1 MKIFFNCLFISL
13 FCLTGLLYA
22 QVDQSPE
29 VGIVEHLGKT
39 IPLDLKFVNDKF
51 ETVTLR
57 QLINKPTIL
66 SFVYFD
72 CPGLCSPLLEGLG
85 DVIQKTD
92 LKLGKDYQVITI
104 SFNYRDTPEK
114 AKEKKKRFTERY
126 AKGNSDG
133 WIFLT
138 TDSATIFNIT
148 HSTGF
153 ITKAVGL
160 DFVHPSAIIAVS
172 PTGMITRYLNGITF
186 QPIDFKMALIEAN
199 KEQPRPTIQKVLLL
213 CYSYDPQGQ
222 RYTLDV
228 LKIAGI
234 LMLFFI
240 LVFVIVYLIKP
251 KKKINDRNKGIKI
264 N

>member
-1 MKIFFNCLFISL
+1 MKKNLILAFIAL
-13 FCLTGLLYA
+13 IGLTGSIQA
-22 QVDQSPE
+22 QVDKSPD
-29 VGIVEHLGKT
+29 VGIVEHLGET

-51 ETVTLR
+51 QPVTLR

-92 LKLGKDYQVITI
+92 LQLGKDYQVITI
-104 SFNYRDTPEK
+104 SFNFRDTPEK

-172 PTGMITRYLNGITF
+172 PQGMITRYLYGITF
-186 QPIDFKMALIEAN
+186 LPIDYKMSIIEAN
-199 KEQPRPTIQKVLLL
+199 KGQARPTIQKVMLL
-213 CYSYDPQGQ
+213 CFSYDPQGQ
-222 RYTLDV
+222 RYSLDV
-228 LKIAGI
+228 LKVTGI

-240 LVFVIVYLIKP
+240 LVFVVVYLIKP
-251 KKKINDRNKGIKI
+251 KRKTNLINHE
-264 N
+264 

>member
-1 MKIFFNCLFISL
+1 MKKNLFLAFVMFLS
-13 FCLTGLLYA
+13 LTGQAFA

-29 VGIVEHLGKT
+29 VGIVEHLGKK

-51 ETVTLR
+51 DTVTLR

-72 CPGLCSPLLEGLG
+72 CPGLCSPLLEGVG
-85 DVIQKTD
+85 SVIQKSD
-92 LKLGKDYQVITI
+92 LVLGKDYQVITI
-104 SFNYRDTPEK
+104 SFNFRDTPEK

-126 AKGNSDG
+126 AKGKSDG

-172 PTGMITRYLNGITF
+172 PTGMITRYLYGITF
-186 QPIDFKMALIEAN
+186 LPIDFKMALLEAN

-213 CYSYDPQGQ
+213 CFSYDSQGQ

-228 LKIAGI
+228 LKISGI
-234 LMLFFI
+234 LVIFFI
-240 LVFVIVYLIKP
+240 LVFIVVYLIRP
-251 KKKINDRNKGIKI
+251 KKKIKTILP
-264 N
+264 

>member
-1 MKIFFNCLFISL
+1 MKKLFICCFLL
-13 FCLTGLLYA
+13 FAAYSQITYA
-22 QVDQSPE
+22 QIDQSPE
-29 VGIVEHLGKT
+29 VGVVEHLGST
-39 IPLDLKFVNDKF
+39 VPLDLKFVNDKF
-51 ETVTLR
+51 EKVTLR

-72 CPGLCSPLLEGLG
+72 CPGLCSPLLEGVG
-85 DVIQKTD
+85 DVISKTD
-92 LKLGKDYQVITI
+92 LILGKDYQVITI
-104 SFNYRDTPEK
+104 SFNFRDTPEK

-126 AKGNSDG
+126 AKGKSDG

-138 TDSATIFNIT
+138 TDSASIFTIT

-160 DFVHPSAIIAVS
+160 DFVHPSAILAVS
-172 PTGMITRYLNGITF
+172 PQGKITRYLYGITF
-186 QPIDFKMALIEAN
+186 QPIDFKMAIIEAN
-199 KEQPRPTIQKVLLL
+199 KEQPRPSIQKVLML

-228 LKIAGI
+228 LKVTGVLI
-234 LMLFFI
+234 LFFI
-240 LVFVIVYLIKP
+240 LVFVIVYLLKP
-251 KKKINDRNKGIKI
+251 KKKNKQQ

>member
-1 MKIFFNCLFISL
+1 MKKNLILVFIFLLSI
-13 FCLTGLLYA
+13 TGTTLA
-22 QVDQSPE
+22 QVDKSPD
-29 VGIVEHLGKT
+29 VGIVEHLGST
-39 IPLDLKFVNDKF
+39 IPLDLKFVNEKF
-51 ETVTLR
+51 ETVTLK

-85 DVIQKTD
+85 SVIQKSD

-104 SFNYRDTPEK
+104 SFNYRDTPQK

-172 PTGMITRYLNGITF
+172 PQGMITRYLYGITF
-186 QPIDFKMALIEAN
+186 LPIDFKMAVYEAN

-213 CYSYDPQGQ
+213 CFSYDPDNK
-222 RYTLDV
+222 RFALDITKV
-228 LKIAGI
+228 TGMVIIFL
-234 LMLFFI
+234 I

-251 KKKINDRNKGIKI
+251 KKRIKQQ
-264 N
+264 NLTFK

>member
-1 MKIFFNCLFISL
+1 MKKNLILAFIVLISL
-13 FCLTGLLYA
+13 TGTTGA
-22 QVDQSPE
+22 QVDQSPD
-29 VGIVEHLGKT
+29 VGIVEHLGST
-39 IPLDLKFVNDKF
+39 VPLDLKFVNDKF
-51 ETVTLR
+51 QTVTLR
-57 QLINKPTIL
+57 QLITKPTIL

-85 DVIQKTD
+85 SVMQKTD
-92 LKLGKDYQVITI
+92 LTLGKDYQVITI
-104 SFNYRDTPEK
+104 SFNFRDTPEK

-126 AKGNSDG
+126 AKGKSDG

-148 HSTGF
+148 HATGF

-172 PTGMITRYLNGITF
+172 PQGMITRYLYGITF
-186 QPIDFKMALIEAN
+186 LPIDFKMAIYEAN

-213 CYSYDPQGQ
+213 CFSYDQDNK
-222 RYTLDV
+222 RFALDITKV
-228 LKIAGI
+228 TGI
-234 LMLFFI
+234 VIIFLI

-251 KKKINDRNKGIKI
+251 KKKKQN
-264 N
+264 